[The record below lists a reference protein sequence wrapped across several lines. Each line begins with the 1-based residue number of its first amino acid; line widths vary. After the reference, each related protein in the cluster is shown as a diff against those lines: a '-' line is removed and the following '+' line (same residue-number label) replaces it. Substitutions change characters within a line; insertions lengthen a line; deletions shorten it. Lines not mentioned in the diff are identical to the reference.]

1 MRKDLILKVLDRHK
15 DRRVDFS
22 SKNQRENLQYL
33 LMGIAIGIGVGYMV
47 TMWIV
52 YI

>member
-1 MRKDLILKVLDRHK
+1 MSD
-15 DRRVDFS
+15 
-22 SKNQRENLQYL
+22 NQRENLQYL

-47 TMWIV
+47 IMWIV

>member
-1 MRKDLILKVLDRHK
+1 MSD
-15 DRRVDFS
+15 
-22 SKNQRENLQYL
+22 NQKENLEYL

>member
-1 MRKDLILKVLDRHK
+1 MSD
-15 DRRVDFS
+15 
-22 SKNQRENLQYL
+22 NQKENLQYL

>member
-1 MRKDLILKVLDRHK
+1 MSD
-15 DRRVDFS
+15 
-22 SKNQRENLQYL
+22 NQRENLQYL
-33 LMGIAIGIGVGYMV
+33 LMGVAIGIGVGYMV

>member
-1 MRKDLILKVLDRHK
+1 MSD
-15 DRRVDFS
+15 
-22 SKNQRENLQYL
+22 NQKENLEYL

-52 YI
+52 HI

>member
-1 MRKDLILKVLDRHK
+1 MSD
-15 DRRVDFS
+15 
-22 SKNQRENLQYL
+22 NQRENLQYL
-33 LMGIAIGIGVGYMV
+33 LMGVAIGIGIGYMV

>member
-1 MRKDLILKVLDRHK
+1 MSD
-15 DRRVDFS
+15 
-22 SKNQRENLQYL
+22 NQRENLQYL

>member
-1 MRKDLILKVLDRHK
+1 MSDSQK
-15 DRRVDFS
+15 
-22 SKNQRENLQYL
+22 ENLQYL

>member
-1 MRKDLILKVLDRHK
+1 MSD
-15 DRRVDFS
+15 
-22 SKNQRENLQYL
+22 NQRENLQYL

-47 TMWIV
+47 AMWIV